1 MTVVCDFEWKEHL
14 QRLLNDEI
22 LVCKDVFRS
31 VSQLFQ
37 IWQTGILDHRRRAAE
52 DDEDIVG
59 CSGEV
64 VLDHVIG
71 HKSWAVA
78 PVWRIRSRTTKLN
91 FHQYMHNSGRVFST
105 GLLKCESVSVVH
117 DVVGFI
123 VPNSHKKKQYSR
135 SIYGLFNIEA
145 CLLFC
150 FLLLL

>member
-1 MTVVCDFEWKEHL
+1 MTVICDFEWKEHL
-14 QRLLNDEI
+14 QRLLNDKI

-71 HKSWAVA
+71 HKS
-78 PVWRIRSRTTKLN
+78 
-91 FHQYMHNSGRVFST
+91 
-105 GLLKCESVSVVH
+105 
-117 DVVGFI
+117 
-123 VPNSHKKKQYSR
+123 
-135 SIYGLFNIEA
+135 
-145 CLLFC
+145 
-150 FLLLL
+150 